1 MIIDENGEILPQ
13 PFFKTPYNHDTMAES
28 NRTALTCPEETK
40 TQQHL
45 AEEADINTIVNR
57 FLKTGIMPPV
67 RTPPSYADFE
77 DVTDFQGAMNAINL
91 AKESFMALPAA
102 VRATFQNDPG
112 KFVDYVDHCFDTGD
126 LDPLRDMGLA
136 VNTAPDS
143 RPEGKGAVPPLTPQ
157 KAPPE
162 APSVTPTPGVT

>member
-13 PFFKTPYNHDTMAES
+13 TFFKTPYNHDTMAES
-28 NRTALTCPEETK
+28 NRTALTCPEESK

-45 AEEADINTIVNR
+45 ADEADINTIVGR

-67 RTPPSYADFE
+67 RTPPTYADFE
-77 DVTDFQGAMNAINL
+77 DVTDFQEAMDAINR

-126 LDPLRDMGLA
+126 LNPLREMGLA
-136 VNTAPDS
+136 VTPAPDS
-143 RPEGKGAVPPLTPQ
+143 RPEAGPEA
-157 KAPPE
+157 KAP
-162 APSVTPTPGVT
+162 TPPPPPQEGTTDKA